1 MFKNSE
7 DAIQIFTLPSPS
19 FKLANTV
26 TSALDKKKVKYCA
39 RQSFVLNKQFK
50 KSLVTAHL
58 HSKIPPSWRNTALFA
73 VSPPP
78 LLFCQGL
85 AIAPH
90 MAHVSN
96 KELPSYSSFRLWPTP
111 QDSSS
116 TSPVISS
123 PSRTLRLPALLH
135 CGPPRSSSNNVFR
148 NVGPLH
154 SARGISHHCH
164 QMWKRAF
171 FTHIVVVKKHLFT

>member
-7 DAIQIFTLPSPS
+7 DAIHIFTLPSPS
-19 FKLANTV
+19 FKLVNTV

-50 KSLVTAHL
+50 KSLVTTNL
-58 HSKIPPSWRNTALFA
+58 HSKIPPSWPNTALFA
-73 VSPPP
+73 VSPPL

-90 MAHVSN
+90 MAHISN
-96 KELPSYSSFRLWPTP
+96 KEFPSYSSFRLWPTP

-123 PSRTLRLPALLH
+123 PSRTLHLPALLH
-135 CGPPRSSSNNVFR
+135 CAPTTKLLEQCFSKCGSPPL
-148 NVGPLH
+148 G
-154 SARGISHHCH
+154 
-164 QMWKRAF
+164 
-171 FTHIVVVKKHLFT
+171 